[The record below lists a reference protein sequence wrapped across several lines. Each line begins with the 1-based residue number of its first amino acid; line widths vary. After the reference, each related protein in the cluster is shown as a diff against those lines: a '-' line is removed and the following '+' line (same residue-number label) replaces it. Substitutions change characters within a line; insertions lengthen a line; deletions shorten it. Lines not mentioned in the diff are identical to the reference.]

1 MSNNF
6 KHTDIGLIPVD
17 WELKKLREV
26 SDVKAGGNA
35 PQGEKYFQDGK
46 NLFIRVQHF
55 DGDKEYVDRY
65 DLITD
70 EAVEEYNLKIFPQDS
85 ILFPK
90 SGASIHLEKRAKLP
104 FKSYIV
110 SHLAVLNSYDIINN
124 DFLFYLTKKM
134 KFAKSADG
142 STLPYLNIN
151 QLKEEYIPFPPLPE
165 QKKIA
170 YVLSKIQQ
178 AIETQEQ
185 IIKTTQEL
193 KKALMQKLFTE
204 GLPASGGTEP
214 EPQKQTEIGPIPES
228 WEVIN
233 LEDTGD
239 VVYGIQASVAHLK
252 KPIGL
257 PILTNKNIAFD
268 GRIDL
273 SELNYFELKTKRHFN
288 TILKKGDIL
297 FNWRSGSIEHVGKS
311 AYFDLDG
318 EYVHSSFILRIR
330 PKEGINNKYLFYY
343 LTHLRQSEY
352 FIKLHSYSIN
362 AKFNKSAVNN
372 LPTALPN
379 PDKQELIANYL
390 STADQKIV
398 KEEASLRSLQE
409 LFNSMLNNL
418 MTGQIRVK
426 DIEFEIEKTQLSLLE
441 KGRRDVLEW

>member
-228 WEVIN
+228 WEVVMISS
-233 LEDTGD
+233 LGDIVTGTTPRTAIERYYIPQD
-239 VVYGIQASVAHLK
+239 IDFIAPADIGKTKYIYDSEKKISNEGLAVIRPLPKGSVLCVCIGSSIGKVGLSYKNISTTNQQVNSIVCNQNYDSEFIYYLFSYYADYWRRFASPNPV
-252 KPIGL
+252 
-257 PILTNKNIAFD
+257 PILSKGKFGQIEMPVSKNLNSQTKIAQILSSIDGKIEFSANSKNILM
-268 GRIDL
+268 DL
-273 SELNYFELKTKRHFN
+273 FQSTLN
-288 TILKKGDIL
+288 
-297 FNWRSGSIEHVGKS
+297 
-311 AYFDLDG
+311 
-318 EYVHSSFILRIR
+318 
-330 PKEGINNKYLFYY
+330 
-343 LTHLRQSEY
+343 Q
-352 FIKLHSYSIN
+352 
-362 AKFNKSAVNN
+362 
-372 LPTALPN
+372 
-379 PDKQELIANYL
+379 
-390 STADQKIV
+390 
-398 KEEASLRSLQE
+398 
-409 LFNSMLNNL
+409 L
-418 MTGQIRVK
+418 MTGQIRVN